1 MINFKYLG
9 GIAFLILLLFLIEF
23 TLSIYGIEESI
34 MFPFFWMVF
43 FSFGYCLERSY
54 LKEEK
59 LMNWIETLEQYW
71 DTWEILIV
79 IIPLI
84 IWQLLRK

>member
-1 MINFKYLG
+1 
-9 GIAFLILLLFLIEF
+9 
-23 TLSIYGIEESI
+23 
-34 MFPFFWMVF
+34 
-43 FSFGYCLERSY
+43 
-54 LKEEK
+54 
-59 LMNWIETLEQYW
+59 MNWIETLEQYW

>member
-1 MINFKYLG
+1 MINSKYLG

-43 FSFGYCLERSY
+43 FIWILFGKNY
-54 LKEEK
+54 LKK
-59 LMNWIETLEQYW
+59 RNLWNG
-71 DTWEILIV
+71 
-79 IIPLI
+79 
-84 IWQLLRK
+84 LRH